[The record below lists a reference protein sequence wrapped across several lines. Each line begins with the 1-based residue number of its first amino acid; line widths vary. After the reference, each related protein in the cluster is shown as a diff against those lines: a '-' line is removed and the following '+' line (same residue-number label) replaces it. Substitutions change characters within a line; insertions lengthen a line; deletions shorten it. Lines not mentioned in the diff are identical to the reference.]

1 MSENIEE
8 EIVVYNIEC
17 ISEEK
22 ESITLTITEIDSV
35 VEELVTPEILEEF
48 IRKIVEEPVAELVV
62 VPVEEVAA
70 VVEEPVVV
78 PVEEVA
84 AVSLEENCT
93 KNTLVEEFE
102 STTDLS
108 HAIIITEEKE
118 PIKLII
124 TEIKNEPTQPI
135 RSLQIK
141 QPTITLNPR
150 FIQIPKQSPHKYIHH
165 LRKMF

>member
-93 KNTLVEEFE
+93 KNTLVEEFG

-118 PIKLII
+118 TIKLII

-150 FIQIPKQSPHKYIHH
+150 FIQIPKQSPQKYIHH

>member
-93 KNTLVEEFE
+93 KHTLVEEFE

-135 RSLQIK
+135 RSIQIK
-141 QPTITLNPR
+141 QPIKLLHPR
-150 FIQIPKQSPHKYIHH
+150 FMQIPKQSPQKYIHH

>member
-150 FIQIPKQSPHKYIHH
+150 FIQIPKQSPQKYIHH

>member
-1 MSENIEE
+1 M
-8 EIVVYNIEC
+8 
-17 ISEEK
+17 
-22 ESITLTITEIDSV
+22 
-35 VEELVTPEILEEF
+35 
-48 IRKIVEEPVAELVV
+48 V

-84 AVSLEENCT
+84 AIVEEPVVVPVEEVAAVEEEPVVVPVEKVAAVSLEENCT
-93 KNTLVEEFE
+93 KNTLVEEFG

-118 PIKLII
+118 TIKLII

-141 QPTITLNPR
+141 QPTITLNPK
-150 FIQIPKQSPHKYIHH
+150 FMQIPRQSPQKYIPH

>member
-48 IRKIVEEPVAELVV
+48 ILKIVEEPVAELVV

-150 FIQIPKQSPHKYIHH
+150 FIQIPKQSPQKYIHH

>member
-1 MSENIEE
+1 MSENTEE
-8 EIVVYNIEC
+8 EIVVSNIEC
-17 ISEEK
+17 VSEEK
-22 ESITLTITEIDSV
+22 ESITLTITEVDSV
-35 VEELVTPEILEEF
+35 VEELITPEILEEL
-48 IRKIVEEPVAELVV
+48 IHKIVEEPAAEL
-62 VPVEEVAA
+62 
-70 VVEEPVVV
+70 VVV

-150 FIQIPKQSPHKYIHH
+150 FIQIPKQSPQKYIHH

>member
-124 TEIKNEPTQPI
+124 TEIKNEL
-135 RSLQIK
+135 SE
-141 QPTITLNPR
+141 
-150 FIQIPKQSPHKYIHH
+150 S
-165 LRKMF
+165 

>member
-141 QPTITLNPR
+141 QPTITLNPK
-150 FIQIPKQSPHKYIHH
+150 FMQIPRQSPQKYIPH

>member
-135 RSLQIK
+135 RSIQIK
-141 QPTITLNPR
+141 QPIKLLHPR
-150 FIQIPKQSPHKYIHH
+150 FMQIPKQSPQKYIHH

>member
-93 KNTLVEEFE
+93 KNTLVEEFG

-118 PIKLII
+118 TIKLII

-141 QPTITLNPR
+141 QPTITLNPK
-150 FIQIPKQSPHKYIHH
+150 FMQIPRQSPQKYIPH